1 MKNVKQASK
10 LELFSAALFALAA
23 MVLVFSCTKNIADV
37 PAQDDAQLI
46 AANASSQSSTRN
58 SIVAVPFENTVF
70 VSCANG
76 GAGEDVLLTGKT
88 NFVYQ
93 MAWNENGFTMVYHD
107 NVHEVTGVGLSS
119 GENFAAS
126 GGTQGTVRGF
136 WFSNQWVGT
145 TIQQLR
151 IIGQNTSFTVNNKL
165 QLVVTPDGKV
175 TVNVREQT
183 IDCN

>member
-23 MVLVFSCTKNIADV
+23 MVLVFSCTKNIAEV
-37 PAQDDAQLI
+37 PAQDNEHLA
-46 AANASSQSSTRN
+46 AANSQSNTRN

-93 MAWNENGFTMVYHD
+93 IAWNENGFSMVYHD
-107 NVHEVTGVGLSS
+107 NVHEVNGVGLSS

-126 GGTQGTVRGF
+126 GGTQGTVRGS
-136 WFSNQWVGT
+136 WVSNQWVGT

-151 IIGQNTSFTVNNKL
+151 IIGPNTSFTVNNKL
-165 QLVVTPDGKV
+165 QLVVTPDGNV
-175 TVNVREQT
+175 TVSVREQT
-183 IDCN
+183 TDCK